1 MAFGVNARG
10 REAPHAGVLRRVEV
24 EKRLVEALVAGLG
37 LVLVAEEPDALDV
50 RVGLHVGTEPR
61 VAQHLGAVVVPG
73 QDHEPEGTAV
83 HRVDRAQLCVVR
95 IRVGPHLGIERVEE
109 HLGVAHFSNAPTR
122 HATIEDVT
130 SVGLV
135 LGAGGVVGHAYHAG
149 TLATIAEVTGWDPRT
164 AAVIVGTSAGSG
176 VGANAR
182 ERGWRRVDFAARI
195 TGEPLSSEG
204 AALLKG
210 MERLQPPPMR
220 LQVGG
225 RMPFPEAPMLLARDL
240 VAPWRFRPGK
250 ALAALAPEGRV
261 PTTGMGDR
269 MRRLHKQRWP
279 AEPLWICALRLSDG
293 ARVVFGRDAAPEP
306 DVGTAV
312 EASSAIPGYFA
323 PVVIDGE
330 RYVDG
335 GAHSPTNADLV
346 AGIGLDLVVVVSPMS
361 ARTEALHVQ
370 HAARRHAA
378 LHRGTLTASSACSA
392 RARGPRASSRRRST
406 SRHGHQRDG
415 SDSGMVPVV
424 AQARA
429 FGCCTPRRRSSRA
442 ARSRC

>member
-1 MAFGVNARG
+1 MKNTWVSLTS
-10 REAPHAGVLRRVEV
+10 ECSHA
-24 EKRLVEALVAGLG
+24 
-37 LVLVAEEPDALDV
+37 
-50 RVGLHVGTEPR
+50 
-61 VAQHLGAVVVPG
+61 
-73 QDHEPEGTAV
+73 
-83 HRVDRAQLCVVR
+83 
-95 IRVGPHLGIERVEE
+95 
-109 HLGVAHFSNAPTR
+109 

-176 VGANAR
+176 VGATLRAGLAAR
-182 ERGWRRVDFAARI
+182 DFAARI
-195 TGEPLSSEG
+195 TGEPLSPEG

-269 MRRLHKQRWP
+269 MRRLHKERWP

-293 ARVVFGRDAAPEP
+293 ARVVFGRDPAPEP

-312 EASSAIPGYFA
+312 EASSAIPGFFA

-346 AGIGLDLVVVVSPMS
+346 AAS
-361 ARTEALHVQ
+361 ASTSSSSCRRCRPAPKRSCSTC
-370 HAARRHAA
+370 ARRYAA
-378 LHRGTLTASSACSA
+378 STGARCTASSACSA
-392 RARGPRASSRRRST
+392 RAPRSSASSPRRST
-406 SRHGHQRDG
+406 CRRWGINAMDPKR
-415 SDSGMVPVV
+415 MVPVI
-424 AQARA
+424 AQARRSA
-429 FGCCTPRRRSSRA
+429 AAHLADDESRRAIEMLKA
-442 ARSRC
+442 AA

>member
-1 MAFGVNARG
+1 MKNTWVSLTS
-10 REAPHAGVLRRVEV
+10 ECSHA
-24 EKRLVEALVAGLG
+24 
-37 LVLVAEEPDALDV
+37 D
-50 RVGLHVGTEPR
+50 
-61 VAQHLGAVVVPG
+61 
-73 QDHEPEGTAV
+73 
-83 HRVDRAQLCVVR
+83 
-95 IRVGPHLGIERVEE
+95 
-109 HLGVAHFSNAPTR
+109 
-122 HATIEDVT
+122 ATIEDVT

-176 VGANAR
+176 VGATLRA
-182 ERGWRRVDFAARI
+182 GLAAGDFAARI
-195 TGEPLSSEG
+195 TGEPLSPEG

-269 MRRLHKQRWP
+269 MRRLHKERWP
-279 AEPLWICALRLSDG
+279 AEPLWICASRLSDG

-312 EASSAIPGYFA
+312 EASSAIPGFFA

-346 AGIGLDLVVVVSPMS
+346 ARIGLDLVIVVSPMS
-361 ARTEALHVQ
+361 VRTEALMFNVRRGGTRSPPE
-370 HAARRHAA
+370 HAAP
-378 LHRGTLTASSACSA
+378 
-392 RARGPRASSRRRST
+392 RARLFSSST
-406 SRHGHQRDG
+406 AVLCFEPTSVDMQAMGINAMDPKR
-415 SDSGMVPVV
+415 MVPVI
-424 AQARA
+424 AASA
-429 FGCCTPRRRSSRA
+429 TFGCCAPRRR
-442 ARSRC
+442 